1 MLQKL
6 AAYPR
11 QNGLALALRE
21 MGRIERTLYTV
32 RWYQEPPLRRRVTIG
47 LNKGEARHALARAVC
62 FHRRGLIHDRTIE
75 DRQQR
80 ASGLNLVVA
89 AITLW
94 NTRALEQAI
103 REHQAAGHALN
114 EEHLQHVSPLAW
126 EHIVLTGEYIWN
138 VKSSAPERQKR
149 GRKPRESAPTP

>member
-1 MLQKL
+1 MSTRPVLHVFSYYSFRSIATQT
-6 AAYPR
+6 P
-11 QNGLALALRE
+11 
-21 MGRIERTLYTV
+21 
-32 RWYQEPPLRRRVTIG
+32 YQEPPLRRRVTVG

-62 FHRRGLIHDRTIE
+62 FHRRGLIQDCTVE
-75 DRQQR
+75 DLQQR

-103 REHQAAGHALN
+103 RVHQAAGEPLN
-114 EEHLQHVSPLAW
+114 EAYLPHVSPLAW

-138 VKSSAPERQKR
+138 IEPSAPERQKR
-149 GRKPRESAPTP
+149 GQKPQENVPMP